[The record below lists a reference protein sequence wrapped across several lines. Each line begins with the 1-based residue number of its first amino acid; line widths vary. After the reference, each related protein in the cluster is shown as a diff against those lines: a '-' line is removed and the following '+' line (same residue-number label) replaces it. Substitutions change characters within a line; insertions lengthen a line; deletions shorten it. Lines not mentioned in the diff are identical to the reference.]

1 MADLVVP
8 AIVFGMVCALLRFL
22 HLTEKSE
29 KPNLFFQDD
38 SQFVQSVL
46 DLCPV
51 FREIFQPTWLWGKNG
66 HLQTLFYVKLGW
78 VLSPFPRGER
88 CSYLMEDGATMT
100 YDVFQPHKTHSTE
113 GDYTI
118 LVCPGI
124 ANSSEASY
132 VCMFVNHAQSR
143 GYRVAVLN
151 HLGVLTSVPLTSSR
165 IFTYGGTDEY
175 AAMVSEIC
183 KRYPS
188 TKLVSIGFSMGGNIV
203 LKYIG
208 EDNSRQDKFL
218 CVMSLCQG
226 YNAGQAV
233 QLAREWNHLRRL
245 YGYVIAKNQ
254 KKIIKRHYDILL
266 SKEVQEQYG
275 IQPARVMAATAACE
289 IDEVYNRRRAG
300 FTSVEEYYKAQSCHT
315 YLNKITLPVLLLNAS
330 NDPLVPP
337 PLLEIG
343 KEYAKTHKN
352 ALLVNPK
359 HGGHLG
365 FFQHGFVTP
374 DPLSWLATAAV
385 QYTEAIVTLY
395 VSNKLPHR
403 SLRVDCQQ
411 IHILYNNI
419 QRKNTEIP
427 AMDMEQNGNQNPV
440 PLCRAGC
447 GFYGNTAFEGMCS
460 KCYKDAMKRKENAPT
475 ISGRLSPPTSTVTAV
490 TAAGE
495 TDSVGNVTST
505 LAHTSLGT
513 SSEPGSCSSL
523 KDLAGSTTPSVETAT
538 PTVPIPGAS
547 KQELDKADSAIGGDP
562 TEVASSPDDKKTK
575 KNRCTTCKK
584 KVGLTGFPCRCG
596 GLFCSMHRYSDKHEC
611 DFNYK
616 ELAQEQIR
624 KHNPVIVA
632 EKIQK
637 I

>member
-1 MADLVVP
+1 
-8 AIVFGMVCALLRFL
+8 
-22 HLTEKSE
+22 
-29 KPNLFFQDD
+29 
-38 SQFVQSVL
+38 
-46 DLCPV
+46 
-51 FREIFQPTWLWGKNG
+51 IFQPTLLWGKSG
-66 HLQTLFYVKLGW
+66 HLQTFVYAKLGK
-78 VLSPFPRGER
+78 VLSPFPHGER
-88 CSYLMEDGATMT
+88 CSFLMADGATMT
-100 YDVFQPHKTHSTE
+100 YDVFQPHKTHSTN
-113 GDYTI
+113 GDYTL

-132 VCMFVNHAQSR
+132 VCMFVNYAQDH

-151 HLGVLTSVPLTSSR
+151 HLGVLPRVPLTSSR
-165 IFTYGGTDEY
+165 MFTYGGTDEY
-175 AAMVSEIC
+175 AVMVTEIC
-183 KRYPS
+183 KRYPDS
-188 TKLVSIGFSMGGNIV
+188 KLMAIGFSMGGNVV

-208 EDNSRQDKFL
+208 EDNSRQKNFL

-226 YNAGQAV
+226 YDAG
-233 QLAREWNHLRRL
+233 HLYYIFPPTDITECNSL
-245 YGYVIAKNQ
+245 YYIFPPTDITECNTLIFILSPTDITECNSLYYIFPPTDITECNTLIFILSPTGITECNDLYY
-254 KKIIKRHYDILL
+254 IIPQI
-266 SKEVQEQYG
+266 SQ
-275 IQPARVMAATAACE
+275 
-289 IDEVYNRRRAG
+289 N
-300 FTSVEEYYKAQSCHT
+300 
-315 YLNKITLPVLLLNAS
+315 ITLPVLLLNAN
-330 NDPLVPP
+330 NDPLVPL

-343 KEYAKTHKN
+343 KEYAKTHDN

-365 FFQHGFVTP
+365 FFQKGFFTP
-374 DPLSWLATAAV
+374 DPLTWLDKAAL
-385 QYTEAIVTLY
+385 QYAEAIVTLY

-403 SLRVDCQQ
+403 SLRFDIPQKL
-411 IHILYNNI
+411 ILNNLKKVHTNI
-419 QRKNTEIP
+419 VT
-427 AMDMEQNGNQNPV
+427 MDMEQNGNQNPV

-475 ISGRLSPPTSTVTAV
+475 LSGRLSPVATSTVTTV
-490 TAAGE
+490 TAPGE

-505 LAHTSLGT
+505 LAHTSLGSESG
-513 SSEPGSCSSL
+513 SSNSL
-523 KDLAGSTTPSVETAT
+523 QDLAASTTPSVETGS

-547 KQELDKADSAIGGDP
+547 NSKQETDKEDIATGQSTHSLLHTGGLG

-596 GLFCSMHRYSDKHEC
+596 GLFCSLHRYSDKHQC